1 MPADAPP
8 EVAPFPAMSFGA
20 ALTAPV
26 TVKRALKVC
35 AIVGTI
41 LVAINHGDVIAAG
54 GAPPVWKIIL
64 TYLVPYS
71 VSSYSPAAFIA
82 DYGARKTAAHAAASG

>member
-1 MPADAPP
+1 MLANAPP
-8 EVAPFPAMSFGA
+8 EIAPFPAMSFGA

-41 LVAINHGDVIAAG
+41 LVAINQGDLIMAG
-54 GAPPVWKIIL
+54 EAPPFWKIIL

-71 VSSYSPAAFIA
+71 VSSYSTAAFIA
-82 DYGARKTAAHAAASG
+82 DYGARKALARPSD